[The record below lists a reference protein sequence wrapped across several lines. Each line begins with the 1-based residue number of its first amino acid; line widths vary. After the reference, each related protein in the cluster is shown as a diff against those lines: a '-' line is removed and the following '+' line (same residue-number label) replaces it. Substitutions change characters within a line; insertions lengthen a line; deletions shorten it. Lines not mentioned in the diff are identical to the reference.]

1 MNQIEKIKEKEKIA
15 LELEPTP
22 SARRE
27 VTGKVFEYAGEF
39 LDSLYDKPAFMTDH
53 NHGRGLYDSPISDEP
68 ISIDTALD
76 LIRTNVDEP
85 ALNPASGGHVGYIAG
100 GGIYPSALGDYLADI
115 SNNFAGVYY
124 VAPGAVR
131 MEHMLIRWMADAI
144 GFPETAGGDLTS
156 GGSVANLTGIVTARD
171 ARGIK
176 GSDVEN
182 TVVYMSDHSHHSLR
196 KALNIAGLR
205 ECVVRYVA
213 MDKGLRMDP
222 AALEKAIV
230 ADRKSGLTPW
240 LVIASGGT
248 VDAGAIDPLSDIADI
263 AQSNGL
269 WMHVDAA
276 YGGFFALT
284 QTGKSRLA
292 GIERADSVV
301 MDPHKGM
308 FLAYG
313 TGALLVRDRAA
324 LHAAHSYQ
332 ANYMQDSREADDEYS
347 PADHSPELTR
357 HFRGM
362 RFWLP
367 LKLFGVAPFRACLEE
382 KLLLANY
389 FYEEIKTIDGFEV
402 GPRPELSVVTYRYVP
417 KSGDADAFNRRLVE
431 EIQKDGRV
439 FITSTIIDEKV
450 TLRLAVLCF
459 RTHLNHIDLA
469 LEILRDKARQLES
482 AS

>member
-1 MNQIEKIKEKEKIA
+1 MSDIERIKEKERVA
-15 LELEPTP
+15 RRLEPTP
-22 SARRE
+22 SKRRE
-27 VTGKVFEYAGEF
+27 ITGKVVEYAGEF
-39 LDSLYDKPAFMTDH
+39 LDKLYEKRTFVTDH
-53 NHGRGLYDSPISDEP
+53 DHGRGIYESPISDTP
-68 ISIDTALD
+68 ISIEDALN
-76 LIRTNVDEP
+76 LIRQNVDEP

-124 VAPGAVR
+124 VGPGAVR
-131 MEHMLIRWMADAI
+131 MEHMLIHWMAESI
-144 GFPETAGGDLTS
+144 GFPDTAGGDLTS
-156 GGSVANLTGIVTARD
+156 GGSIANLTGIVTARD
-171 ARGIK
+171 AGGIK
-176 GSDVEN
+176 GVDVDK
-182 TVVYMSDHSHHSLR
+182 TVVYMTPHAHHSLR

-205 ECVVRYVA
+205 ECIVRCVA
-213 MDKGLRMDP
+213 MDERLRMKP
-222 AALEKAIV
+222 AALEESIAS
-230 ADRKSGLTPW
+230 DRKSGLDPW

-248 VDAGAIDPLSDIADI
+248 VDAGAVDPLSDIADI
-263 AQSNGL
+263 AQSNGV

-284 QTGKSRLA
+284 EKGKEKLA

-313 TGALLVRDRAA
+313 TGAILVRDRAA
-324 LHAAHSYQ
+324 LHAAHEYE
-332 ANYMQDSREADDEYS
+332 ANYMQDSREAEDEYS
-347 PADHSPELTR
+347 PAAHSAELTR

-382 KLLLANY
+382 KLLLADY
-389 FYEEIKTIDGFEV
+389 FYEQIKASDGFEV

-417 KSGDADAFNRRLVE
+417 QLGDADAFNRRLVD

-439 FITSTIIDEKV
+439 FITSTVIDGKV
-450 TLRLAVLCF
+450 MLRLAALCF
-459 RTHLNHIDLA
+459 RTHLNHVDLA
-469 LEILRDKARQLES
+469 LEILRDKARAIES
-482 AS
+482 ET